1 MIQPS
6 YTQDI
11 FKKIMNQESEE
22 NLLSVLKYAT

>member
-6 YTQDI
+6 YTQEI
-11 FKKIMNQESEE
+11 LKKIMNQESEE